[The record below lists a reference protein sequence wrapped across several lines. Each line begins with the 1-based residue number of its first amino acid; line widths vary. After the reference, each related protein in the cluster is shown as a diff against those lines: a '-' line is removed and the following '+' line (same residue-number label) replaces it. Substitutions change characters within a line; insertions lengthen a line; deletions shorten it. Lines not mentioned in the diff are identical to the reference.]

1 MSIST
6 RPIGFDDADEL
17 AALMARVEADHMT
30 GFCLSAPEVVEMLED
45 LPSAS
50 HEGAWDSG
58 ELVAWTTVMPHE
70 PTDAE
75 QHFILF
81 GDVDPARFGQG
92 LGTRMFARS
101 LDRAREHHAR
111 TAPEVAARFV
121 ATAYQGRDDQ
131 ADLLASAG
139 LAPGR
144 HSYRMVARLDGDIPS
159 STLPDDLT
167 VSAFDVADA
176 EELRIVHNEVFA
188 DYPDGHPA
196 DPEFWNGFM
205 VRASHVR
212 PAQSA
217 VARDADGGVAAYVFT
232 HEYAVPVSGQVGR
245 EMYIPFLGTRRGQR
259 GRGLAAGLLAKVLH
273 DCRDA
278 GYDVVSLDVDTENPT
293 GALAIYQ
300 RAGFV
305 EVGRR
310 DFFQLVEPA

>member
-1 MSIST
+1 
-6 RPIGFDDADEL
+6 
-17 AALMARVEADHMT
+17 
-30 GFCLSAPEVVEMLED
+30 
-45 LPSAS
+45 
-50 HEGAWDSG
+50 
-58 ELVAWTTVMPHE
+58 
-70 PTDAE
+70 
-75 QHFILF
+75 
-81 GDVDPARFGQG
+81 
-92 LGTRMFARS
+92 
-101 LDRAREHHAR
+101 
-111 TAPEVAARFV
+111 
-121 ATAYQGRDDQ
+121 
-131 ADLLASAG
+131 
-139 LAPGR
+139 
-144 HSYRMVARLDGDIPS
+144 MVARLDGDLPS

-196 DPEFWNGFM
+196 DPEFWNGFL

-278 GYDVVSLDVDTENPT
+278 GDDVVSRDVDTENPT